1 MKARRTLTIALAA
14 LAGVVALAAVAALS
28 PAVQTWAARRA
39 LASMAGPGAS
49 LEGASAGWGRVSL
62 SGLRFDMDGAVLVI
76 PSADARVDVLAAL
89 LGRKL
94 NLTSLVAKGW
104 TLDLS
109 QPPRED
115 PLGADAEGQPWIRT
129 IVVGAFSAF
138 NLPARVSLDGVDL
151 EGTAILADGRGRPM
165 GKARI
170 TVAGGGL
177 SPGRDGSF
185 QYSLTADLDDTSAA
199 VSSLRVLGNLS
210 ASMDAAGGFTRASLT
225 MDATASGRQFPAGI
239 GLSGSAS
246 ASRGAA
252 GVSYSFSLDRGAEEI
267 AGLDARSAGSPMR
280 IGGEWRLNLR
290 DSDLAP
296 FTLGRT
302 LPAFIAAG
310 GGRYEVDAANGDV
323 HALGKIH
330 ASADRLGVVS
340 DGLAALGH
348 VDMVAAFDVARLGD
362 SLRVDHLEA
371 KLAGAAPVASVLAL
385 QPFEFNAATGELKV
399 ARPLGDLVGISVTGL
414 PISWLSGRLPWAEAA
429 GDDFRGEFAM
439 RAEDGRLAL
448 RTKAPLVASNFSL
461 SRAGTPLAAGLELS
475 AFVMADYAP
484 KGWQVQLSPLA
495 VRSDGVKLLSLEAR
509 FGRLAGTGEPI
520 KAQGSWDLSLQP
532 LLAQPI
538 ASMLPALQGGDA
550 SGSVAASLGA
560 NRELRLK
567 VAITDLVPSGG
578 SAPLPAVSAD
588 VSAEFGPKGPATFII
603 PLHLVYPARTADMTL
618 SGTLSSDGR
627 GTLVDAA
634 LSGGRL
640 APDDLG
646 ALAVLWGAHP
656 REAPQAPA
664 AGPAA
669 ASAARPQG
677 PFWPAGRSR
686 ISLQIGSLAFPRFE
700 LGDVRGTVAV
710 ERNSLSID
718 DGAASLG
725 DGRARISGKVT
736 FVPDAE
742 KPYLLQAT
750 VAVSNLDS
758 GPIFRAISPDKPAAV
773 EGRFDLSGQLTA
785 SGGGVRALIDGLQG
799 DCRLSSTSGVF
810 RFLRTGAIE
819 RLRQNQ
825 SRIED
830 ALDSVT
836 SLFGKKPD
844 RTFDAVIDAAEG
856 LSEIHY
862 DQMTVVAARGSDL
875 DLHLTEIS
883 LVAPEEHLTGT
894 ATVTHVDGVPLG
906 EQPLS
911 ADLEL
916 GVRGRLEALLG
927 IVGMLKDGGLDGLGY
942 AQLYQ
947 TIHLGGT
954 LGDIDQSQW
963 RDMLVRAPLRRA
975 GGLFDKLLGR

>member
-28 PAVQTWAARRA
+28 PAVQTWAARRE
-39 LASMAGPGAS
+39 LASMAGPGAT
-49 LEGASAGWGRVSL
+49 LESASIEWGRVSL
-62 SGLRFDMDGAVLVI
+62 AGLRFDMDGAVLVV
-76 PSADARVDVLAAL
+76 PSADARVDVLPAL

-94 NLTSLVAKGW
+94 VLTSLVAKGW

-109 QPPRED
+109 QQSREN
-115 PLGADAEGQPWIRT
+115 PLADDADGVPWIRSV
-129 IVVGAFSAF
+129 VVGAFSAF

-151 EGTAILADGRGRPM
+151 EGGAILADGRGRPM
-165 GKARI
+165 GKARV
-170 TVAGGGL
+170 TVTGGGL
-177 SPGRDGSF
+177 SPGKDGSF
-185 QYSLTADLDDTSAA
+185 QYSLTATVDDTSAA

-246 ASRGAA
+246 ASRGTA

-280 IGGEWRLNLR
+280 IGGEWRLNVR

-302 LPAFIAAG
+302 LPAFTAAG

-323 HALGKIH
+323 HAQGKIH
-330 ASADRLGVVS
+330 ADADRLGVVS

-348 VDMVAAFDVARLGD
+348 VDMVADFDVARQGD

-371 KLAGAAPVASVLAL
+371 KLAGASPVASVLAL

-414 PISWLSGRLPWAEAA
+414 PVSWISGRLPWAEAA
-429 GDDFRGEFAM
+429 GDNFTGEFAM

-448 RTKAPLVASNFSL
+448 RTKVPLVASNVSL
-461 SRAGTPLAAGLELS
+461 SRAGTPLATGLDLS
-475 AFVMADYAP
+475 AFIMADYAP
-484 KGWQVQLSPLA
+484 KGWQIQLSPLA
-495 VRSDGVKLLSLEAR
+495 LRSDGVKILSVEAR

-532 LLAQPI
+532 LLAQPV
-538 ASMLPALQGGDA
+538 ASLFPGLVGGDA
-550 SGSVAASLGA
+550 TGSLAASLGA
-560 NRELRLK
+560 SRELRLK
-567 VAITDLVPSGG
+567 VAINDLVAAGG
-578 SAPLPAVSAD
+578 AGPLPAVSAD
-588 VSAEFGPKGPATFII
+588 VSAEFGPKGPTTFVI
-603 PLHLVYPARTADMTL
+603 PLHLAYPARTADMNL
-618 SGTLSSDGR
+618 SGTLSSDEKGA
-627 GTLVDAA
+627 LIDAA
-634 LSGGRL
+634 LSAEHL
-640 APDDLG
+640 APDDLA

-656 REAPQAPA
+656 RETPRAPA
-664 AGPAA
+664 AGEANAAA
-669 ASAARPQG
+669 ASPQG

-700 LGDVRGTVAV
+700 LGNVRGTVAV
-710 ERNSLSID
+710 EPDALSID

-725 DGRARISGKVT
+725 DGRARVSGRVT
-736 FVPDAE
+736 FAGGTVR
-742 KPYLLQAT
+742 PYQLQAT

-758 GPIFRAISPDKPAAV
+758 GPIFRAISPDKPPAV

-785 SGGGVRALIDGLQG
+785 SGEGVRELIDGLQG

-810 RFLRTGAIE
+810 RALRTGALE

-836 SLFGKKPD
+836 ALFGKKAD

-894 ATVTHVDGVPLG
+894 ATVTHVEGVPLG
-906 EQPLS
+906 DQPLS

-927 IVGMLKDGGLDGLGY
+927 IVGMLKDGSLDGLGY
-942 AQLYQ
+942 SQLYQ

>member
-1 MKARRTLTIALAA
+1 MKARRTFTMALAA
-14 LAGVVALAAVAALS
+14 LAGVVVLAALAALN
-28 PAVQTWAARRA
+28 PAVQTWAARRE
-39 LASMAGPGAS
+39 LASIAGPGAT
-49 LEGASAGWGRVSL
+49 LEEASAGWGRISL
-62 SGLRFDMDGAVLVI
+62 RGLRLDAGGAVLVV
-76 PSADARVDVLAAL
+76 PSVDARVDILAAL
-89 LGRKL
+89 VGRRL

-109 QPPRED
+109 GPPREAASVGD
-115 PLGADAEGQPWIRT
+115 DEPWIRT
-129 IVVGAFSAF
+129 AVVGAFSAF
-138 NLPARVSLDGVDL
+138 NLPARISLDGVDL
-151 EGTAILADGRGRPM
+151 EGAAILSDGRGRPM

-170 TVAGGGL
+170 TLAGGGL

-185 QYSLTADLDDTSAA
+185 QCSLTAAVDDASAA

-210 ASMDAAGGFTRASLT
+210 ASMDASGGFTRASLT
-225 MDATASGRQFPAGI
+225 MDATASGRQFPGGI

-252 GVSYSFSLDRGAEEI
+252 GVSYSFSLDRGAEEV

-302 LPAFIAAG
+302 LPTFTAAG
-310 GGRYEVDAANGDV
+310 GGRYEVDASNGDV

-340 DGLAALGH
+340 DGLSALGH
-348 VDMVAAFDVARLGD
+348 VDIVADFDVARLGN
-362 SLRVDHLEA
+362 SLRVEHLEA
-371 KLAGAAPVASVLAL
+371 KLADAAPVASVLAL
-385 QPFEFNAATGELKV
+385 QPFEFNTATGELKV

-414 PISWLSGRLPWAEAA
+414 PISWLSGQAPWADVA

-448 RTKAPLVASNFSL
+448 RTKEPLVASSVSV
-461 SRAGTPLAAGLELS
+461 SRGGRPLATGLDLS
-475 AFVMADYAP
+475 AFIMADYAP
-484 KGWQVQLSPLA
+484 KGWQFQLSPLA
-495 VRSDGVKLLSLEAR
+495 VRSGGVKLLSLEAR

-538 ASMLPALQGGDA
+538 ASVLPGLQGGEA
-550 SGSVAASLGA
+550 SGSLAASLGA
-560 NRELRLK
+560 SRELRLK
-567 VAITDLVPSGG
+567 VAITDLVPAGG
-578 SAPLPAVSAD
+578 SASLPAVSAD
-588 VSAEFGPKGPATFII
+588 VGAEFGAKGPATFLI
-603 PLHLVYPARTADMTL
+603 PLHLTYPTRTADMVL
-618 SGTLSSDGR
+618 SGTLSSDEKGAI
-627 GTLVDAA
+627 VDAA

-640 APDDLG
+640 APDDLA

-656 REAPQAPA
+656 REAPQVSA
-664 AGPAA
+664 AGTTDAA
-669 ASAARPQG
+669 AAPPQG
-677 PFWPAGRSR
+677 PFWPSGRSR

-700 LGDVRGTVAV
+700 LGDIRGTVAV
-710 ERNSLSID
+710 EPDSLSID

-725 DGRARISGKVT
+725 DGRARISGKVS
-736 FVPDAE
+736 FAQGAE
-742 KPYLLQAT
+742 KPYQLQAT

-758 GPIFRAISPDKPAAV
+758 GPIFRAISPDRPAAV

-785 SGGGVRALIDGLQG
+785 SGVGIRALIDGLQG
-799 DCRLSSTSGVF
+799 DCRLSSTSGIF
-810 RFLRTGAIE
+810 RALRTGDIE
-819 RLRQNQ
+819 RLRQSQ

-836 SLFGKKPD
+836 ALFGKKAD

-894 ATVTHVDGVPLG
+894 ATVTHVEGVPLG
-906 EQPLS
+906 DQPLS
-911 ADLEL
+911 ADLQL

-927 IVGMLKDGGLDGLGY
+927 IVGMLKEGGLDGLGY
-942 AQLYQ
+942 SQLYE

-954 LGDIDQSQW
+954 LAEIDQSQW
-963 RDMLVRAPLRRA
+963 HDMLVRAPLRKA